1 MVYAPISLSFCFL
14 YVQRSKAPSEN
25 PAGGNI
31 FKQAL
36 KIHVQH
42 KV

>member
-1 MVYAPISLSFCFL
+1 LRL
-14 YVQRSKAPSEN
+14 YMQMQEAPSEN